1 MNANIFL
8 KRIKEYTKK
17 FFQVL
22 PNAEYVRIETMQ
34 ESVFV
39 PANSGFP
46 ALVLAMKDCLWQ
58 YPVYIIYKE
67 ESTAERNSSYRIYG
81 EREIS

>member
-58 YPVYIIYKE
+58 YPVSLTGLQE
-67 ESTAERNSSYRIYG
+67 EQKGIPHIEYMEKGRYHR
-81 EREIS
+81 